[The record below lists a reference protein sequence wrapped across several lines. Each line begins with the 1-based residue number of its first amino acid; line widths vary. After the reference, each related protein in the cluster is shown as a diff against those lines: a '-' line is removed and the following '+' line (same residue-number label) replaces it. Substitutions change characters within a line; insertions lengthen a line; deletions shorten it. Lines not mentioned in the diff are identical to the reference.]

1 MAHLSFIKES
11 KSRDC
16 WKQGARDMSLEWF
29 HHSVLHNSS
38 FTFILFFLQFLW
50 QKSNTVK
57 GIKTT
62 PWKTNVPIWIGAA
75 IRQNIAAWLCSS
87 LRKIHPIIPAWIYIF
102 GLPNRMPCI
111 ILVGGDI
118 LPLGRWWRLASWSLI
133 LCTHVTDDHIHWQ
146 NICHLVDCQVHPSGF
161 AIRPKQEKE
170 DLI

>member
-1 MAHLSFIKES
+1 MTPISVSSSWTHVLTEAGCGVALENKKKSLYMAHLPFIKES

-111 ILVGGDI
+111 ILVGGDV
-118 LPLGRWWRLASWSLI
+118 LPLGHSFYALM
-133 LCTHVTDDHIHWQ
+133 
-146 NICHLVDCQVHPSGF
+146 
-161 AIRPKQEKE
+161 
-170 DLI
+170 